1 MLDKRNYQGQ
11 SKTMI
16 KKMSNIKMKS
26 IAILFGLAMF
36 FSCRP
41 DLETIETITKTENL
55 PVETAENLR
64 IVYSSHAHIQMI
76 MEAPFMERFE
86 GDEPYM
92 ELPAGFVMVFY
103 DTLLNETSRI
113 QAKYAIEYER
123 DNLIDARDDVIV
135 ENMET
140 REKLNT
146 EQLIWDRKNEIIYS
160 EKFVK
165 ITSEED
171 VLYGQGFESDERFTS
186 WVIKEPWGS
195 FSVEHEPEE
204 DTDELI
210 QPAEDEDSL

>member
-1 MLDKRNYQGQ
+1 
-11 SKTMI
+11 MI
-16 KKMSNIKMKS
+16 KKISNMKFKS

-41 DLETIETITKTENL
+41 DLETIETITKTEKL
-55 PVETAENLR
+55 PVESAENLR

-76 MEAPFMERFE
+76 MEAPIMKRFE
-86 GDEPYM
+86 GEEPYM
-92 ELPAGFVMVFY
+92 ELPEGFVMVFY
-103 DTLLNETSRI
+103 DTLMNETSRI

-123 DNLIDARDDVIV
+123 DNLIDARDDVVV

-140 REKLNT
+140 RERLNT
-146 EQLIWDRKNEIIYS
+146 EQLIWDRQNEIIHS

-195 FSVEHEPEE
+195 FSVELDPEE
-204 DTDELI
+204 DPDEML
-210 QPAEDEDSL
+210 QPDHDEDSP

>member
-1 MLDKRNYQGQ
+1 
-11 SKTMI
+11 MI
-16 KKMSNIKMKS
+16 KKISNMKFKS

-41 DLETIETITKTENL
+41 DLETIETITKTEKL
-55 PVETAENLR
+55 PVESAENLR

-76 MEAPFMERFE
+76 MEAPIMKRFE
-86 GDEPYM
+86 GEEPYM
-92 ELPAGFVMVFY
+92 ELPEGFVMVFY
-103 DTLLNETSRI
+103 DTLMNETSRI

-123 DNLIDARDDVIV
+123 DNLIDARDDVVV

-140 REKLNT
+140 RERLNT
-146 EQLIWDRKNEIIYS
+146 EQLIWDRKNEIIHS

-195 FSVEHEPEE
+195 FAVELEPEE
-204 DTDELI
+204 DPEEML
-210 QPAEDEDSL
+210 QPNHDEDSP